1 MAKIERSGIRDVIQV
16 KDTKMNRKQEVQQA
30 FKNKLVEIEQAQIR
44 ERLEGLFDKIVDQT
58 DKLQDRLFIEDLVE
72 YKKLVKE
79 FLDVSVHNSHVFY
92 RENSLDRRGRHRVY
106 SLVKRVDKE
115 LDQLTKDFLDI
126 EKNRIRILRR
136 LDDIKGMLL
145 DVLT

>member
-1 MAKIERSGIRDVIQV
+1 MSRIEKVGINNITQVKNTKIE
-16 KDTKMNRKQEVQQA
+16 TKKEINET
-30 FKNKLVEIEQAQIR
+30 FKNKLNEIEQEHIR
-44 ERLEGLFDKIVDQT
+44 DELKILYDKIEVQSN
-58 DKLQDRLFIEDLVE
+58 KLQDRLFIEDLIE

-79 FLDVSVHNSHVFY
+79 FLDISVNNSHIFY
-92 RENSLDRRGRHRVY
+92 KENSLDRRGRHRVY

-115 LDQLTKDFLDI
+115 LDELTQDFLDI
-126 EKNRIRILRR
+126 ENNRIRILKR